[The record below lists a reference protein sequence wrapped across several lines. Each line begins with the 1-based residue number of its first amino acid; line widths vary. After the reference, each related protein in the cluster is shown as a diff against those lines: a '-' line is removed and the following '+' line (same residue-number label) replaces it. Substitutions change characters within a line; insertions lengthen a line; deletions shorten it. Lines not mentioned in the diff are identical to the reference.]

1 MRVECIVRIT
11 RADDT
16 HLTLSREEAE
26 EIYDALH
33 AEFGDFDQAREL
45 SQLARESV
53 ARELRLAKLEA
64 EIDLGRGYS
73 TRVPVV
79 AAETGPS
86 LKDDIEAMIAKNSKA
101 GDELVL
107 PSLSLRVAGLTES
120 ILTTPDYWDCECDE
134 RYIHFH
140 QAESCPRCGAHRDS
154 QPDSRVLEVLKHGPE
169 SAAWKFI
176 ASDGVQ
182 IPGELVNEHLQ
193 KYVESIRDPFDTVA
207 KPDDADEHE
216 AESLSRLPRADI
228 EPGEAEM
235 LVQAQPIKCPSNTPE
250 PPAEP
255 ETVEAKET
263 DEQKVLR
270 LWNRE
275 RTKWTGDTD
284 ARIVSRVRSHFKHLT
299 NGDVYELLRGQGV
312 EVARPL
318 TRAECAKSAR
328 AARHTPKTPE
338 PNGEQIDRAVIKA
351 MIGGRK
357 PPEGY
362 KIVNAE
368 VWRASESLLSD
379 ADIREMA
386 EGGLARAGLALDAE
400 AVGW

>member
-250 PPAEP
+250 PAAEP
-255 ETVEAKET
+255 E
-263 DEQKVLR
+263 KV
-270 LWNRE
+270 
-275 RTKWTGDTD
+275 
-284 ARIVSRVRSHFKHLT
+284 A
-299 NGDVYELLRGQGV
+299 
-312 EVARPL
+312 
-318 TRAECAKSAR
+318 
-328 AARHTPKTPE
+328 PE
-338 PNGEQIDRAVIKA
+338 PAPSNDQQVKIGRPRLPVSDQDRAVELWTRYRKRFPNEGLNRTVSRLCSHYPQPRPTADEIREWLRA
-351 MIGGRK
+351 AGIDIPTPMSRSECAAQARDCRLRK

-368 VWRASESLLSD
+368 VWRTSESLLSD

-386 EGGLARAGLALDAE
+386 EGGLARAGLALDTE